1 MYMSSGSTSR
11 RSLLRRSYTAARWR
25 ALSYSLLNVPCLTAC
40 RTCPVLQPAER
51 ALCCS
56 LLNVLAEH
64 LNAEV
69 VAGTIGSKQDAMDYI
84 TWTYFIRRLVRNPT

>member
-1 MYMSSGSTSR
+1 MS
-11 RSLLRRSYTAARWR
+11 
-25 ALSYSLLNVPCLTAC
+25 
-40 RTCPVLQPAER
+40 
-51 ALCCS
+51 CS

>member
-1 MYMSSGSTSR
+1 M
-11 RSLLRRSYTAARWR
+11 LLTAAAVIHSR
-25 ALSYSLLNVPCLTAC
+25 ALACL
-40 RTCPVLQPAER
+40 VLQPAER

-84 TWTYFIRRLVRNPT
+84 TWTYFIRRLIRNPT